1 LVVLIVFLLLMN
13 FAKPA
18 TCMYISRTYVHNKY
32 FTQPIC
38 QIWKWH
44 VQLTSMISVQLCIM
58 STHSA
63 KKRRGALDSLGK
75 ATE

>member
-1 LVVLIVFLLLMN
+1 MNTLLYRKSTANIRWCRRYGGWKMKVDIAGSILLVVLIVFLLLMN

-38 QIWKWH
+38 QI
-44 VQLTSMISVQLCIM
+44 
-58 STHSA
+58 
-63 KKRRGALDSLGK
+63 
-75 ATE
+75 